1 MPRSAR
7 RCSRRS
13 ARCRLLA
20 TRSSAARPNAIW
32 YAVSGCTGARVAAR
46 VRTPPTKRNSRVL
59 CMVATARGS
68 RVRCGTHASASTPR
82 SPLML
87 CATQNKRRRFAPF
100 VRKKTRSAA
109 ATARESETMTASR
122 TDAAKA
128 IKTYLD
134 IGDATALDALPQSV
148 VIDYVTHK
156 SRPLQTDHGSKA
168 NDTAAAHRMQHARA
182 CEMVRERANEL
193 DNRDVVKVMAVVD
206 RDLRMGTKK
215 WNDSH
220 SNIERAE
227 KKARETGAL
236 PMNKKTGVTQSAVL
250 ARNFVRSDQVKTALD
265 ENEISSAAARVWL
278 DEFARPLTSGDVSPL
293 AAWKEC

>member
-1 MPRSAR
+1 
-7 RCSRRS
+7 
-13 ARCRLLA
+13 
-20 TRSSAARPNAIW
+20 
-32 YAVSGCTGARVAAR
+32 
-46 VRTPPTKRNSRVL
+46 
-59 CMVATARGS
+59 
-68 RVRCGTHASASTPR
+68 
-82 SPLML
+82 
-87 CATQNKRRRFAPF
+87 
-100 VRKKTRSAA
+100 
-109 ATARESETMTASR
+109 MTASR

-206 RDLRMGTKK
+206 RDLRMGPKK

-236 PMNKKTGVTQSAVL
+236 PMNKKMGVLQSAVL
-250 ARNFVRSDQVKTALD
+250 ARNFVRIDQVKTALD

-293 AAWKEC
+293 AAWKARYAQNQVPHKFRALVNETLDANGGDIALNVKTAALRKDDTIAKTSALVRSKQLVYKDDGTVDPKCPAFKLGLVDKHGR